1 MATTTFT
8 INGNLIIDESASV
21 QTSATDN
28 DTGVTAG
35 PDNEVAWQ
43 TLLANMSSGLKAEL
57 DALTLLPANGETA
70 GDTSATFPQAAV
82 RTIGSTSSDFIQLNT
97 NTITDL
103 QFSDSNGN
111 KIADGTATQIF
122 ATHNGAQIFLY
133 ADASNNI
140 VYGREGTSSDGG
152 LTWTAS
158 STGTVAFAIVMDD
171 TTNGT
176 NVTGG
181 NVWTIQY
188 EALKQPNTSGIDD
201 ADTSSLSGL
210 VDVKAIF
217 TSTTTANFGDFSH
230 VPSGSDEWAAIEQT
244 KNAGTDANDPDMII
258 TGLASGSKV
267 TVSTQGLGNNSQ
279 ALNSGEAVRVDVV
292 NHVNYPDFP
301 LTNPDVHDLS
311 KLSYTSHVDA
321 VTEGSFSITQVNP
334 GSSKTTV
341 AVHIWAFNELSNL
354 QGAALVS
361 SASIGSGGLT
371 GNDQTLVQIIQSSI
385 KVWDNLTKSGNPL
398 DLAAN
403 GITVTAAPDG
413 KSFIISGLKKNY
425 TVDFQVNQSDHM
437 DRFVVGNAQ
446 PSGSNVSFDAGN
458 FTFNI
463 SSTTSGT
470 EQTAV
475 GGNLLFEDGG
485 PTISAS
491 TTNEPT
497 LTVSEATLGTPSSG
511 AFGGQFTVDYKAD
524 GPAASNPTTYALS
537 TPGGDSG
544 LIDTLTG
551 QHVQLSKVG
560 SQIVGTI
567 NNGTTTVF
575 TVSVDGTGQVTLT
588 QSRAVVQATGSN
600 PDTGEGIGLTGS
612 NLVVL
617 TATATDG
624 DGDSAS
630 TPLDLT
636 PQLQFTDVGPTIA
649 VNDIGSGTYTGGG
662 NGTWSEAPGAD
673 GFKSLAVTLNDYT
686 IDSHPTVTVNSLL
699 GTDTTTD
706 ANGNYVFNGTI
717 NADFNNDGTS
727 DAVSF
732 KLTFNPTD
740 NTYKIDVTSQPSTI
754 ITFDTS
760 QGSLAPGGPDPVQT
774 LTFSSG
780 PAAGQSVVFFGA
792 VATADPGPT
801 TGANNDIF
809 DLVEVGQPDLTKA
822 QIDALLKPTNQ
833 IPTLINGSTQM
844 NVSTSG
850 IGINNN
856 NLDGSGAGIQS
867 TDESFVVNPSQLV
880 DKVKVF
886 IDNSV
891 GGYDPTTEDLEYRV
905 YYSDGTVSAYK
916 KVQAGD
922 LSPVTSGVANGGKSF
937 EISDVLGGP
946 QIDAVQLTMANGTIK
961 VPVIQFSI
969 RQAFLPQQLAMNL
982 TATLTDGDN
991 DTKQD
996 PFSITL
1002 A

>member
-991 DTKQD
+991 HT
-996 PFSITL
+996 
-1002 A
+1002 

>member
-1 MATTTFT
+1 
-8 INGNLIIDESASV
+8 ASV

>member
-600 PDTGEGIGLTGS
+600 P
-612 NLVVL
+612 
-617 TATATDG
+617 
-624 DGDSAS
+624 
-630 TPLDLT
+630 
-636 PQLQFTDVGPTIA
+636 
-649 VNDIGSGTYTGGG
+649 
-662 NGTWSEAPGAD
+662 
-673 GFKSLAVTLNDYT
+673 
-686 IDSHPTVTVNSLL
+686 
-699 GTDTTTD
+699 
-706 ANGNYVFNGTI
+706 
-717 NADFNNDGTS
+717 
-727 DAVSF
+727 
-732 KLTFNPTD
+732 
-740 NTYKIDVTSQPSTI
+740 
-754 ITFDTS
+754 
-760 QGSLAPGGPDPVQT
+760 
-774 LTFSSG
+774 
-780 PAAGQSVVFFGA
+780 
-792 VATADPGPT
+792 
-801 TGANNDIF
+801 
-809 DLVEVGQPDLTKA
+809 
-822 QIDALLKPTNQ
+822 
-833 IPTLINGSTQM
+833 
-844 NVSTSG
+844 
-850 IGINNN
+850 
-856 NLDGSGAGIQS
+856 
-867 TDESFVVNPSQLV
+867 
-880 DKVKVF
+880 
-886 IDNSV
+886 
-891 GGYDPTTEDLEYRV
+891 
-905 YYSDGTVSAYK
+905 
-916 KVQAGD
+916 
-922 LSPVTSGVANGGKSF
+922 
-937 EISDVLGGP
+937 
-946 QIDAVQLTMANGTIK
+946 
-961 VPVIQFSI
+961 
-969 RQAFLPQQLAMNL
+969 
-982 TATLTDGDN
+982 
-991 DTKQD
+991 
-996 PFSITL
+996 
-1002 A
+1002 

>member
-8 INGNLIIDESASV
+8 INGNLIIDETASV
-21 QTSATDN
+21 QTSVTDD
-28 DTGVTAG
+28 DTGVPAG
-35 PDNEVAWQ
+35 PDNEVAWS
-43 TLLANMSSGLKAEL
+43 TLLATMSQTLRDEL
-57 DALTLLPANGETA
+57 SALSLLPATGESA
-70 GDTSATFPQAAV
+70 SDTSATFPQAAA

-188 EALKQPNTSGIDD
+188 EALKHTNTSGIDD
-201 ADTSSLSGL
+201 ADTSSLAGL

-470 EQTAV
+470 EQTGV
-475 GGNLLFEDGG
+475 GGNLLFEDAG
-485 PTISAS
+485 PTAAIG
-491 TTNEPT
+491 
-497 LTVSEATLGTPSSG
+497 LATGSVAHDESSG
-511 AFGGQFTVDYKAD
+511 AQNTNGATDSATAIAALTPNAAGGVSNASTDYQTDDTTGSIYATSAAAVVQSSGSSFGADEEGASKAYSLSV
-524 GPAASNPTTYALS
+524 AA
-537 TPGGDSG
+537 GGVDSG
-544 LIDTLTG
+544 L
-551 QHVQLSKVG
+551 
-560 SQIVGTI
+560 
-567 NNGTTTVF
+567 TTTDGTKIFLFKEGDVVVGRIGADATAAASGLAAF
-575 TVSVDGTGQVTLT
+575 AVAIDSSGFVSVAQYASLHHGTAENGDTSEAVSITNAALQ
-588 QSRAVVQATGSN
+588 AVVT
-600 PDTGEGIGLTGS
+600 
-612 NLVVL
+612 V
-617 TATATDG
+617 TDG
-624 DGDSAS
+624 DGDTAKNSVNIGDQVKF
-630 TPLDLT
+630 LD
-636 PQLQFTDVGPTIA
+636 DGPTVA
-649 VNDIGSGTYTGGG
+649 VDDIG
-662 NGTWSEAPGAD
+662 
-673 GFKSLAVTLNDYT
+673 
-686 IDSHPTVTVNSLL
+686 
-699 GTDTTTD
+699 
-706 ANGNYVFNGTI
+706 
-717 NADFNNDGTS
+717 
-727 DAVSF
+727 
-732 KLTFNPTD
+732 
-740 NTYKIDVTSQPSTI
+740 
-754 ITFDTS
+754 
-760 QGSLAPGGPDPVQT
+760 
-774 LTFSSG
+774 
-780 PAAGQSVVFFGA
+780 
-792 VATADPGPT
+792 
-801 TGANNDIF
+801 
-809 DLVEVGQPDLTKA
+809 
-822 QIDALLKPTNQ
+822 
-833 IPTLINGSTQM
+833 
-844 NVSTSG
+844 
-850 IGINNN
+850 
-856 NLDGSGAGIQS
+856 
-867 TDESFVVNPSQLV
+867 
-880 DKVKVF
+880 
-886 IDNSV
+886 
-891 GGYDPTTEDLEYRV
+891 
-905 YYSDGTVSAYK
+905 
-916 KVQAGD
+916 
-922 LSPVTSGVANGGKSF
+922 
-937 EISDVLGGP
+937 
-946 QIDAVQLTMANGTIK
+946 
-961 VPVIQFSI
+961 
-969 RQAFLPQQLAMNL
+969 
-982 TATLTDGDN
+982 
-991 DTKQD
+991 
-996 PFSITL
+996 
-1002 A
+1002 

>member
-1 MATTTFT
+1 M
-8 INGNLIIDESASV
+8 
-21 QTSATDN
+21 
-28 DTGVTAG
+28 TAG